1 MPKKNVTY
9 KKRQPLRKTLK
20 KRSSDKKGAFQFD
33 AAKIHPAS
41 LMLRKK

>member
-1 MPKKNVTY
+1 MPQKYVTY

-20 KRSSDKKGAFQFD
+20 KRRRDKKDAYQFD